1 MSPAPRK
8 DFRDGFC
15 DNLEPLAPIDV
26 VANGTVSEL
35 LHAFANT
42 AFGGRQMGEG
52 ADTLET
58 MIRDPEC
65 LVVLTVSGAMTVAKQ
80 SLLMCELI
88 DRGWVQAVIATGALM
103 AHGFVE
109 ASGMNHFKHDPRFND
124 SDLLARGYDRVYDT
138 LELEKNLDDAEVI
151 FREVMKKIPD
161 GTTVHS
167 EYILR
172 ELGRHLD
179 EITKPEQRSV
189 LKSAYRH
196 NVPIFVPAFTDS
208 EMGLD
213 FALSNFVRVHSGGK
227 RLTFDPYFDLDSY
240 ARLVSVQ
247 KHTGIF
253 TIGGGV
259 PRNWAQ
265 QAGPFL
271 DLVEKRL
278 GIPAS
283 GFRFRYGVRVCPEPV
298 HWGGLSGCSYSEGIS
313 WGKFVPPA
321 EGGRFNEIFADA
333 TIVWPFLVR
342 ALIERLG
349 DEPLA
354 KRLVP
359 KPGPGET
366 PFSLG

>member
-227 RLTFDPYFDLDSY
+227 RLTFD
-240 ARLVSVQ
+240 
-247 KHTGIF
+247 
-253 TIGGGV
+253 V
-259 PRNWAQ
+259 PMIS
-265 QAGPFL
+265 G
-271 DLVEKRL
+271 DKEIVEKL
-278 GIPAS
+278 AAWNPHAAQYVVPN
-283 GFRFRYGVRVCPEPV
+283 GFNRRVLAQFNLRSAYHFCQLRAAANAHYSIRKIAERVAEEIQRVHPSLSAFMTLPEETWQDV
-298 HWGGLSGCSYSEGIS
+298 DKNH
-313 WGKFVPPA
+313 FV
-321 EGGRFNEIFADA
+321 
-333 TIVWPFLVR
+333 
-342 ALIERLG
+342 
-349 DEPLA
+349 
-354 KRLVP
+354 
-359 KPGPGET
+359 
-366 PFSLG
+366 